1 MANVIWVLVNC
12 NSLKEAKSIGRACL
26 KARLASCFDIFKRE
40 LTQYF
45 WPPRSGKTESARGAL
60 LILETLPAQ
69 LPRLRRLV
77 KKLHTDKLPFI
88 GSLKIEVEP
97 AFASWVKAELK

>member
-60 LILETLPAQ
+60 LIAQ

>member
-1 MANVIWVLVNC
+1 
-12 NSLKEAKSIGRACL
+12 
-26 KARLASCFDIFKRE
+26 
-40 LTQYF
+40 
-45 WPPRSGKTESARGAL
+45 
-60 LILETLPAQ
+60 LPAQ